1 MLELNRVY
9 CGDCLELMKQIPDG
23 SIDAVITDPPYGM
36 KQNTQGGKRGNLC
49 DAMPRIAVVGDDKPF
64 EPSPWLQFP
73 IVCLFGANHYADK
86 LPASAGWLIWDKRD
100 GGNSDGFSDAE
111 LAWTNTLNSAR
122 LYHHKWRGM
131 IKASERDERRVHPT
145 QKPIALMK
153 WCMDIL
159 KIPKGATVLDPFL
172 GSGTTAVACIQT
184 GRNFIGFE
192 IDPDY
197 CAIAERRIKEAQAQC
212 KLELV

>member
-9 CGDCLELMKQIPDG
+9 CGDCLELMKHIPDG
-23 SIDAVITDPPYGM
+23 SIDAVITDPPYGIAHLN
-36 KQNTQGGKRGNLC
+36 KFGSRGNLYK
-49 DAMPRIAVVGDDKPF
+49 ATPYKLIINDDKPF
-64 EPSPWLQFP
+64 DPSPFLEFP
-73 IVCLFGANHYADK
+73 KVCLWGANWYADK
-86 LPASAGWLIWDKRD
+86 LPNRGSWLVWDKRV
-100 GGNSDGFSDAE
+100 GGASDNFSDGE
-111 LAWTNTLNSAR
+111 MAWTNYGNVMR
-122 LYHHKWRGM
+122 IFRHKWRGF
-131 IKASERDERRVHPT
+131 IRDSELDEPRLHST

-159 KIPKGATVLDPFL
+159 KIPKGATVLDPFI

-197 CAIAERRIKEAQAQC
+197 CAIANRRIKEAQAQC